1 MAITRTAEV
10 EYSGIPWFL
19 VLIEGIAAI
28 IVGLFLFM
36 RPAATLVVLIQFLG
50 IYWLITGIFALIS
63 LLWDRSA
70 WGWKLFSGILGI
82 LAGIMIVQNP
92 LWSTLFV
99 PATLAIMVGIIGIM
113 IGVFQLIS
121 AFSGGGWGTG
131 ILGILSILLGFLL
144 IGRPVLAGLALPW
157 ILGGLLLFGGLLA
170 IVAAFGLRDL
180 EKQAKEARMEA
191 ARRVPSGEP
200 RSEPAGMMD
209 TSAGAPVA
217 ATAGAV
223 GLAAAGVDASISSGE
238 DVSEVASTPVESVP
252 VATTESVETSSS
264 VEAEIPEAEL
274 TGNVDTADPTEMAK
288 FKYALEYVEGIGP
301 AYGAQLKE
309 MGLVTC
315 LDLLKSGASRKGR
328 EEIVERSGISGKLI
342 LKWVNHVD
350 LYRIKGVGSEYADL
364 LEASGVDTVVEMAQR
379 NPDNLFEKMNELNM
393 AKALVRHMPTLLQV
407 EDWVSQAKTLPRV
420 VNY

>member
-10 EYSGIPWFL
+10 EYSGLPWFL
-19 VLIEGIAAI
+19 VLVEGIAAI
-28 IVGLFLFM
+28 VVGLFLFM
-36 RPAATLVVLIQFLG
+36 RPTATVIILIQFLG
-50 IYWLITGIFALIS
+50 IYWLITGVFSLIS
-63 LLWDRSA
+63 LFWDRTA

-99 PATLAIMVGIIGIM
+99 PATLAIIVGIIGIM

-170 IVAAFGLRDL
+170 IVAAFGLR
-180 EKQAKEARMEA
+180 EVERQTKEA
-191 ARRVPSGEP
+191 G
-200 RSEPAGMMD
+200 
-209 TSAGAPVA
+209 VA
-217 ATAGAV
+217 ADAGAV
-223 GLAAAGVDASISSGE
+223 GLAAAGVGVSTSIRE
-238 DVSEVASTPVESVP
+238 DVPAVVSAPAVSAPVTAGEEVEA
-252 VATTESVETSSS
+252 TSSM
-264 VEAEIPEAEL
+264 ADEIPEAEL

-379 NPDNLFEKMNELNM
+379 NPGNLYEKMNEANT
-393 AKALVRHMPTLLQV
+393 AKALVRHMPTQAQV
-407 EDWVSQAKTLPRV
+407 EDWVSQAKALPRV
-420 VNY
+420 VTY